1 MSILAVLPL
10 EAESGF
16 FGWPYVIGG
25 IALVILFGGMLGLL
39 AMGKGREH
47 S

>member
-1 MSILAVLPL
+1 MPLVTVLA
-10 EAESGF
+10 AEEGPGAAPF
-16 FGWPYVIGG
+16 L
-25 IALVILFGGMLGLL
+25 IALIVLVILIGALLGLL

>member
-1 MSILAVLPL
+1 MSILSALPL

-16 FGWPYVIGG
+16 FGWPYLIGG
-25 IALVILFGGMLGLL
+25 IALIILFGAMIGLL